1 MTTRATQAQRDFALA
16 TGRWIE
22 AERKLR
28 GMAQVD
34 LAVEVEVHRNT
45 LAHWESGETMPTPFH
60 LNLLKRY
67 FKTTEKA
74 VRA

>member
-22 AERKLR
+22 AERRRMGLTQGEVAAVAKVSR
-28 GMAQVD
+28 NA
-34 LAVEVEVHRNT
+34 LAR
-45 LAHWESGETMPTPFH
+45 WESGETMPTPFH

-67 FKTTEKA
+67 FKATEKA